1 MARTLVRIGGPDLA
15 NAHLLVTGGRDG
27 HVQRRGIRRRRGL
40 YGLIVRWG
48 GVGSER
54 SERMRSRKHELEG
67 RRWERVA
74 VLLLLS

>member
-15 NAHLLVTGGRDG
+15 AAHLLITGGHDG

-40 YGLIVRWG
+40 HGLIVRWG

-54 SERMRSRKHELEG
+54 MRSCKHELEG